1 MNPIQVYN
9 SVLFYTDRTKGTRWY
24 FQEVNKAVNDAI
36 MKKID
41 SITDTVKKGQESGI
55 DRLQVMR
62 DELYT
67 LVKSGTPAAP
77 TGPTT
82 ITTVEGDFNVY
93 HHNFPTDYQVYD
105 RMSIVVGGLT
115 TYAKDTTSNQI
126 GPLLDNSFLKPID
139 KKVYFLE
146 DSTGLKLYSAAVD
159 TISSV
164 ELTYIKQPVD
174 FNMGNELNLINFGA
188 GVLTINTSYTAVEDS
203 VYNAIVR
210 PSGTIFSTNGVL
222 TDLTSGQVILTSLT
236 TTIELP
242 AKTHDQIA
250 KMAASILLGISDDYE
265 GSGFVE
271 KESQ

>member
-1 MNPIQVYN
+1 MNAIQVYN
-9 SVLFYTDRTKGTRWY
+9 SVRFYTDRTKGTRYY
-24 FQEVNKAVNDAI
+24 FQEINQAVNDAI

-41 SITDTVKKGQESGI
+41 SITDTDKNAQNGI

-67 LVKSGTPAAP
+67 LVKSEAATAP

-139 KKVYFLE
+139 KKVFILE
-146 DSTGLKLYSAAVD
+146 DATGLKLYSAAVD

-164 ELTYIKQPVD
+164 TLTYIKQPVD
-174 FNMGNELNLINFGA
+174 FNMGTEANLINAGA
-188 GVLTINTSYTAVEDS
+188 GVLTINTSYIAVEDS

-210 PSGTIFSTNGVL
+210 PSGTMFSTNGAL

-242 AKTHDQIA
+242 VKVHDDLAKS
-250 KMAASILLGISDDYE
+250 AAAILLGITDDYE